1 LDKGWSMRNTL
12 LLRKDPANA
21 AAWCWLSLDN
31 EGRPQGSIYTGTLAD
46 AASEAS
52 GQRVVV
58 LVSGAAGLLTRVS
71 IPVRGRQ
78 RLLRAVPYALEE
90 QLSEEVDNLHFA
102 VGTTQED
109 GAWPV
114 AVFSKQFMDSLTA
127 DFLEAGLDVQQV
139 IPEILA
145 LPNNGEETSVL
156 VENDVALVR
165 TGKSSGFAVDSDNL
179 GIMLAA
185 RMTDEEAGLQPL
197 HLFVSK
203 DELRPDMA
211 EYVGETLV
219 EPFAGDPLNVFAR
232 GLENGSINL
241 LQGAYSRSGNWAT
254 LLRPWR
260 ATAALL
266 LAGII
271 LSNVV
276 MGIDYFRLSRE
287 SEQLHAQIEKTF
299 REALPEIQRI
309 VNPRIQ
315 MQQRL
320 DALQRRHAILR
331 RGLRGRNIRLN
342 YHGAQDTLLEAVIA
356 RGDRR
361 LGSVIERAWRAMSRC
376 TNVSAGESNSRSC
389 SPMQTLPSLTT
400 AYLCGQMSPISSSEK
415 PSVL

>member
-1 LDKGWSMRNTL
+1 MRNTL
-12 LLRKDPANA
+12 LLRKDPADTR
-21 AAWCWLSLDN
+21 AWCWLRLDN
-31 EGRPQGSIYTGTLAD
+31 EGRPQGSIHSGTLAE

-58 LVSGAAGLLTRVS
+58 LVSGSDGLLTRVS

-102 VGTTQED
+102 VSTTQED

-114 AVFSKQFMDSLTA
+114 AVISKQFMDSLMA

-165 TGKSSGFAVDSDNL
+165 TGSSSGFAVDSDNL

-185 RMTDEEAGLQPL
+185 QMTDEEASLPPL
-197 HLFVSK
+197 HLFVRE
-203 DELRPDMA
+203 DELRPDTA
-211 EYVGETLV
+211 EYVGETRV
-219 EPFAGDPLNVFAR
+219 EAFSGDPLNVFAR
-232 GLENGSINL
+232 GLEAGSINL
-241 LQGAYSRSGNWAT
+241 LQGAYSRSGDWAR

-266 LAGII
+266 VAGII
-271 LSNVV
+271 ISNVV

-287 SEQLHAQIEKTF
+287 SEQLHAQIEQTF
-299 REALPEIQRI
+299 KEALPETRRI

-315 MQQRL
+315 MQQQL
-320 DALQRRHAILR
+320 DALQRQQGTGGGFLS
-331 RGLRGRNIRLN
+331 
-342 YHGAQDTLLEAVIA
+342 LLSQS
-356 RGDRR
+356 
-361 LGSVIERAWRAMSRC
+361 GSVLKGMQGVQVSGATFRAGRLDVDLTVNNLQLLDEMKQALMEGGRLSVEIQSATTGKDQRVQSRLRIVGVD
-376 TNVSAGESNSRSC
+376 T
-389 SPMQTLPSLTT
+389 
-400 AYLCGQMSPISSSEK
+400 
-415 PSVL
+415 

>member
-1 LDKGWSMRNTL
+1 MRNTL

-114 AVFSKQFMDSLTA
+114 AVFSKQFMDSLTT

-185 RMTDEEAGLQPL
+185 RMTDEEASLQPL

-232 GLENGSINL
+232 GLESGSINL
-241 LQGAYSRSGNWAT
+241 LQGTYSRSGDWAR

-266 LAGII
+266 VAGII
-271 LSNVV
+271 ISNVL

-315 MQQRL
+315 MQQQL
-320 DALQRRHAILR
+320 DALQRRQGTGGGFLS
-331 RGLRGRNIRLN
+331 
-342 YHGAQDTLLEAVIA
+342 LL
-356 RGDRR
+356 GQS
-361 LGSVIERAWRAMSRC
+361 GSVLKGMQGVQVSGATFRAGRLDVDLTVNNLQLLDELKQALMKSGRLSVEIQSATTGQDQRVQSRLRIQGVG
-376 TNVSAGESNSRSC
+376 T
-389 SPMQTLPSLTT
+389 
-400 AYLCGQMSPISSSEK
+400 
-415 PSVL
+415 

>member
-185 RMTDEEAGLQPL
+185 RMKDEEAGLQPL

-241 LQGAYSRSGNWAT
+241 LQGAYSRSGDWAT

-320 DALQRRHAILR
+320 DALQRRQGTGGGFLS
-331 RGLRGRNIRLN
+331 
-342 YHGAQDTLLEAVIA
+342 LL
-356 RGDRR
+356 GQS
-361 LGSVIERAWRAMSRC
+361 GSVLKGMQGVQVSGATFRAGRLDVDLTVSNLQLLDELKQALMKSGRLSVEIQSATTGQDQRVQSRLRIQGVG
-376 TNVSAGESNSRSC
+376 T
-389 SPMQTLPSLTT
+389 
-400 AYLCGQMSPISSSEK
+400 
-415 PSVL
+415 